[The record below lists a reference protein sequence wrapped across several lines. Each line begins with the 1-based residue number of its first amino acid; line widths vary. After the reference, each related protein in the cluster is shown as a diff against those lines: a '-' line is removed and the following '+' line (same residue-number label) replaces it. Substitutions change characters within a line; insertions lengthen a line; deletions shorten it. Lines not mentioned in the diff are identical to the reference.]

1 MPKDFKENYMGHY
14 FKIHRGYYVVL
25 FAIAFSCQMIGL
37 THDAQTLIYYTPV
50 LIGCYLLD
58 ELYMRKQDRIPE
70 KFHSLRVGAE
80 IFLLSLGN
88 IFGPP
93 HIFVFLS
100 VTCFQLLL
108 CFEDLLLT
116 DIFDDYHV
124 FFRRV
129 IYLSIMMIGMLICFR
144 NEVKGPWILV
154 EILVGSMVVGLVYS
168 VFHSFVAGIR
178 YYEKQTTDLYFKYV
192 NLEEDRDNLRVYQDR
207 VENVNNEINRQK
219 LDLVKANQNL
229 ATVNAEVRSLI
240 DVMKEFTTSFDVE
253 KNARL
258 MLENIIAMKEPGI
271 CGIFINKNIF
281 LNEDPY
287 EEILTGSEAF
297 YAALDRDF
305 YSIYEKVTRRGGR
318 EPFVICSNKE
328 FNDAA
333 LSDTSLINAVAFPA
347 YENDTC
353 YGVMVIGSAAYDF
366 FESGYSFYE
375 SSLMDF
381 TAALRSAKLFLQ
393 MEDMARKDGLTHVYN
408 RAYFN
413 EIYPKI
419 MANSIVEERS
429 LCIALLDIDK
439 FKSINDTYGHL
450 AGDEVIKTVAKVDQ
464 HYAKKYDGYA
474 VRYGGEE
481 FLLIL
486 QAKTVEEFRDILLEM
501 QREIVNSI
509 VNFEGDEIHMNV
521 SIGMS
526 HYPDIAPEIVD
537 VLDEADQAMYFSKE
551 HGRGL
556 VVIYGR
562 EEESLKYANPNA
574 TVNED
579 TEPDDVG
586 SEEPSNIL
594 SFEQAT
600 KYEQTTH
607 FEDVNGKKKQ
617 EANQ

>member
-1 MPKDFKENYMGHY
+1 MPKDFKEKYMWQY
-14 FKIHRGYYVVL
+14 FRLHRGIYVVL
-25 FAIAFSCQMIGL
+25 FSVVLSCQMIGL
-37 THDAQTLIYYTPV
+37 TENAYTLIYYTPV
-50 LIGCYLLD
+50 LIGCFFLD
-58 ELYMRKQDRIPE
+58 ELYFRKQDRIPD

-88 IFGPP
+88 LFGLP
-93 HIFVFLS
+93 HIFVFIS
-100 VTCFQLLL
+100 VMSFELLL

-116 DIFDDYHV
+116 DIFDDYRI

-129 IYLSIMMIGMLICFR
+129 FYLSVMMIGMLICFR
-144 NEVKGPWILV
+144 NEVKGPWIFV
-154 EILVGSMVVGLVYS
+154 EILVGAVVVFFVYS
-168 VFHSFVAGIR
+168 VFHSYVAGVR

-192 NLEEDRDNLRVYQDR
+192 NLQEDRDNLRVYQDR
-207 VENVNNEINRQK
+207 VESVNNEINRQK
-219 LDLVKANQNL
+219 LDLMKANKDL

-240 DVMKEFTTSFDVE
+240 DVMKEFTSSFDVE
-253 KNARL
+253 RNARL
-258 MLENIIAMKEPGI
+258 MLENIMAMKEPGI
-271 CGIFINKNIF
+271 CGIFINKDIF
-281 LNEDPY
+281 LNEAPY
-287 EEILTGSEAF
+287 VEILTGSEEL
-297 YAALDRDF
+297 YASLDRDF
-305 YSIYEKVTRRGGR
+305 YSIFDKITRRGGV
-318 EPFVICSNKE
+318 EPFIICNNKI
-328 FNDAA
+328 FSDAV
-333 LSDTSLINAVAFPA
+333 LSDTALINAVAIPA
-347 YENDTC
+347 YENETC
-353 YGVMVIGSAAYDF
+353 YGVLVIGSSSYDF

-450 AGDEVIKTVAKVDQ
+450 AGDEVIKAVARMDH
-464 HYAKKYDGYA
+464 HYAKMYDGYA

-486 QAKTVEEFRDILLEM
+486 QGKTVEEFRDILLEM
-501 QREIVNSI
+501 QREIVSNI
-509 VNFEGDEIHMNV
+509 VSFEGDDIQVNV
-521 SIGMS
+521 SMGMS

-537 VLDEADQAMYFSKE
+537 VLNEADQAMYFSKE

-556 VVIYGR
+556 VVIYGK
-562 EEESLKYANPNA
+562 EEESLKYRNPNA
-574 TVNED
+574 TVESD
-579 TEPDDVG
+579 TEQDTL
-586 SEEPSNIL
+586 PSGDTTNII
-594 SFEQAT
+594 
-600 KYEQTTH
+600 H
-607 FEDVNGKKKQ
+607 FEKAAHFEHMNNKKKQ